1 MLSCVIHTIIS
12 DRVVTLEN
20 VTMNLRVKRSV
31 EWNFK
36 DQDGDSGIGTIVGP
50 IKDGWVGV
58 RWDNGNWHMY
68 PISSYCHFMLG
79 HVTEHSLYIA

>member
-1 MLSCVIHTIIS
+1 M
-12 DRVVTLEN
+12 VTLEN
-20 VTMNLRVKRSV
+20 VAMNLRVKRSV

-68 PISSYCHFMLG
+68 PISSYHQSILG
-79 HVTEHSLYIA
+79 NLKEHTLYMA